1 MGERCQSD
9 SFLEF
14 AGSVPVHCSA
24 RQILSL
30 QTILGLG
37 LLRFYEGTVPLCAL
51 EMLTPSLCPA
61 SCAKP
66 WHLEFFGIGQTPY
79 GSIDL
84 SVRS

>member
-14 AGSVPVHCSA
+14 AGSAPVYCSA

-37 LLRFYEGTVPLCAL
+37 LLRFYEGTIPLCAL
-51 EMLTPSLCPA
+51 EMLTSSLCPA

-66 WHLEFFGIGQTPY
+66 WHLEFFVIEQTPY
-79 GSIDL
+79 GSIDP